1 MNAIKYLARE
11 FLENETSIA
20 FAVFLSA
27 SVLFPSIL
35 AVGHLVQSFWQM
47 VLIFASSAFV
57 GFGFESALLLKDRK
71 QA

>member
-1 MNAIKYLARE
+1 MKSIKYVINE

-20 FAVFLSA
+20 FAIFLSA

-35 AVGHLVQSFWQM
+35 AVGHLIRSVGGM
-47 VLIFASSAFV
+47 TTIIVSSAFV
-57 GFGFESALLLKDRK
+57 GFGIETALLLKNR